1 MNDHYAYLVGAL
13 IYDAAWV
20 ACYLFCKSYRPQ
32 MIWGT
37 IASAPFALTSILFIP
52 QYWTPP
58 SLFDLDA
65 RYKVGIEDFLWAAAV
80 GGIASVIGEAFLRER
95 FAARRGQ
102 KRERHFAP
110 FIVMTILFVV
120 LECWHPNK
128 TMYNMILS
136 LLVGAVIVL
145 ILRPDLTL
153 LMLVGSALFTVLYW
167 LLFLYFLA
175 FYPEFIGKYYNV
187 SNLLGI
193 SIKGVPIEELMFAAS
208 GGAVWSIAYEY
219 IQGYRLAPNRSFSL
233 VEVQGP

>member
-20 ACYLFCKSYRPQ
+20 VCYIFCKSYRAQ

-37 IASAPFALTSILFIP
+37 IVSAPFALTSILFIP

-58 SLFDLDA
+58 SLFNLDTKI
-65 RYKVGIEDFLWAAAV
+65 RVGIEDFLWAAAV

-95 FAARRGQ
+95 FAARRGE
-102 KRERHFAP
+102 KHERHFLP
-110 FIVMTILFVV
+110 FIVMTALFLA
-120 LECWHPNK
+120 LELWHRDR
-128 TMYNMILS
+128 TMYNMIFALV
-136 LLVGAVIVL
+136 VGAVLVIV
-145 ILRPDLTL
+145 IRPDLTL
-153 LMLVGSALFTVLYW
+153 LLLVGSALFTALYW

-175 FYPEFIGKYYNV
+175 FFPEFIGKYYNV

-208 GGAVWSIAYEY
+208 GGAVWSVAYEY
-219 IQGYRLAPNRSFSL
+219 IQGYRLAPNKTFSL
-233 VEVQGP
+233 VDVQQS